1 MAAADEA
8 EREPLIPVS
17 VNVSQLDIAAL
28 DVPAQLSSL
37 LKKYELSADCMKVE
51 ITESAYADDLGQVR
65 DTITRLQECGFKV
78 LMDDF
83 GSGYSSLNMLRNVN
97 VDVIKLDAQFL
108 QISENSAKKG
118 VNILESVINMTKNL
132 FIPIIVEGVET
143 EEQFLTAL
151 INNRLDHLCL

>member
-108 QISENSAKKG
+108 QISENSAK
-118 VNILESVINMTKNL
+118 
-132 FIPIIVEGVET
+132 
-143 EEQFLTAL
+143 
-151 INNRLDHLCL
+151 

>member
-143 EEQFLTAL
+143 EEQLEFLEGL
-151 INNRLDHLCL
+151 GCRYMQG